1 MAAPIYLYT
10 GPEFGERDEAVA
22 VVKNALNKK
31 FGAIDEHSFYLMET
45 PFAQVMTILQ
55 SGTLFSD
62 GVCVVCKNAELLKKK
77 DDLEMLSDWLEGGPA
92 ESSVLILISDEISV
106 DAKLDKL
113 VPLTNKKKF
122 WELFDNKK
130 VEWLQKFFTKNGYRI
145 NSDAC
150 DLILDM
156 IENNTQALKN
166 ECSRFFLIFPKD
178 HLVTCDDVEA
188 VLTHNREENAF
199 TLFDAISDSTMSP
212 EKRMEN
218 GVEILQKIQL
228 SPSSSGSSVKTIA
241 GLASCFRKL
250 VTWHSIADGNYG
262 PSDED
267 LRTSGFASK
276 IMQKQYRSAAKIWS
290 TGQATA
296 ILAVLAATDMEIRS
310 GGAALEDVLL
320 QKMLYEIIIKKGG
333 QLSTYE
339 EN

>member
-22 VVKNALNKK
+22 DVKKSLSKK
-31 FGAIDEHSFYLMET
+31 FGSIDEHSFYLMET

-77 DDLEMLSDWLEGGPA
+77 DDLEMLSDWLDGGP
-92 ESSVLILISDEISV
+92 EENSVLILISDEISV

-113 VPLTNKKKF
+113 VPLANKKKF

-145 NSDAC
+145 NTDAC

-166 ECSRFFLIFPKD
+166 ECSRFFLLFPKD
-178 HLVTCDDVEA
+178 HIVTCDDVEA

-199 TLFDAISDSTMSP
+199 TLFDAIADSSATP
-212 EKRMEN
+212 QKRMES

-228 SPSSSGSSVKTIA
+228 SPAKDGSSVKTIA

-250 VTWHSIADGNYG
+250 VTWHSISNGNYG

-276 IMQKQYRSAAKIWS
+276 IMQKQYRNAAKIWT

-296 ILAVLAATDMEIRS
+296 ILAILASTDMEIRS
-310 GGAALEDVLL
+310 GGAAMEDVLL
-320 QKMLYEIIIKKGG
+320 QKMLYEIVIKKGS